1 MEPACLIC
9 LTWSQVLWDFT
20 GIVRLCSEGRR
31 HFYTKSIISTAV
43 MRILKSVIVNYVLL
57 RPTFI
62 ENYPPPDTLSEMWL
76 TPIVSGL
83 TLLLMMNFNCF
94 FFLSRHCVFPP
105 PLLLASSSCSLT
117 ECCHSN
123 SCKTSVTNQS
133 VLWII
138 KNCPSIIKD
147 YCVWSLTVQTLSMMG
162 VSHTVTKCWK
172 VWFR

>member
-1 MEPACLIC
+1 MSKA
-9 LTWSQVLWDFT
+9 
-20 GIVRLCSEGRR
+20 VRLQWKNEPRKAPGLYKINY
-31 HFYTKSIISTAV
+31 FYCWLSWEFWRKKV
-43 MRILKSVIVNYVLL
+43 FVVINYVLL
-57 RPTFI
+57 GLGGSYWKLAHARH
-62 ENYPPPDTLSEMWL
+62 YVW
-76 TPIVSGL
+76 IVTNPYCVKSDF
-83 TLLLMMNFNCF
+83 LLLMMNFNCF

-147 YCVWSLTVQTLSMMG
+147 YCVWSFTVQTLSMMG
-162 VSHTVTKCWK
+162 VSHTVT
-172 VWFR
+172 